1 MNINDWY
8 LSKAKRPLQAVIAIV
23 LIAWVCFTFFTIN
36 SRLKYINERLNLSQK
51 QMSLAIKQNNRPYI
65 EYILEDLFHE
75 INAKSVALCDAGKTL
90 VSLNTNNN
98 FCNKIPT
105 NAYFTAISGF
115 EKIQIVT
122 IKKWNSE
129 ILQIS
134 FVLFFSFTIFIA
146 IYYILIKMETNLI
159 EQIKKPIET
168 ILVSD
173 AEPAIDEIKNLKHQ
187 IVNYVNSKVFF
198 AKIESQNEISKQV
211 AHDIRSPLGT
221 LNMLVSEKID
231 IPSEYKDLMKNVTLR
246 INSIADD
253 LLTKSKALGQS
264 EISTVVDLQK
274 GQSTLASSVNVFD
287 AISEVI
293 TEKRILF
300 PDFVFEI
307 RNSATLFD
315 ITCDASELKR
325 LMSNLINNAVEA
337 SVENKTVYIS
347 LLNQQNSLNVTII
360 DFGTGISEENITK
373 IGLKQFTTK
382 GSNGNGIGL
391 HHAFHKMQEW
401 GGKLSVQSK
410 VGVGTQVELSW
421 PLQS

>member
-1 MNINDWY
+1 MKKNIFLIIILELILL
-8 LSKAKRPLQAVIAIV
+8 LSFFVLNSGYDYFVLKKQSGVISEFLRDDFLIDDFRSLNKKIELAKKTFDISDIIVSTEHNRQAQLLEVVLPIYSNQKMKSGIIGRMYFGQSILKSFFQSFAFWLFINFV
-23 LIAWVCFTFFTIN
+23 LILSSPFIKSHLNKLVMEKV
-36 SRLKYINERLNLSQK
+36 RKENELLLGR
-51 QMSLAIKQNNRPYI
+51 
-65 EYILEDLFHE
+65 
-75 INAKSVALCDAGKTL
+75 
-90 VSLNTNNN
+90 
-98 FCNKIPT
+98 
-105 NAYFTAISGF
+105 
-115 EKIQIVT
+115 
-122 IKKWNSE
+122 
-129 ILQIS
+129 
-134 FVLFFSFTIFIA
+134 
-146 IYYILIKMETNLI
+146 
-159 EQIKKPIET
+159 
-168 ILVSD
+168 
-173 AEPAIDEIKNLKHQ
+173 
-187 IVNYVNSKVFF
+187 
-198 AKIESQNEISKQV
+198 ISKQV